1 MSINKEMTKI
11 VNDTKRYYAEYK
23 QEISKKSVEET
34 IAFFRKKTQELK
46 KEIQTIVESDRSKNS
61 IEDKEQKALRIIMP
75 KAYGLVKMASEY
87 IIHESPYDVQII
99 GGIALNDGYVAEMG
113 TGEGKTLTATM
124 PAYLNA
130 LLGKG
135 VHVIT
140 PNNYLAARDYK
151 KMSKVYSLLG
161 LRCGLVEEGAIN
173 VETIESKKKAY
184 QADITYGSSSAFA
197 FDYLFDSLETH
208 KDRLVLRGTKPQFA
222 IVDEADAVLFD
233 DARVPFTISGNQ
245 VDESLAIDEET
256 KRKERKSIIEALK
269 ATKLFASKVKRV
281 RNKEYEA
288 LMEVDN
294 QDEYNRLDKEVALIV
309 NQNTSE
315 YNITTLG
322 YATLFCHYRFNDI
335 ANILKKYNLTHLTF
349 DQVVN
354 LIVSG
359 KIQELENLFN
369 KYCGKDLMESYDAI
383 SKGIMSWYTV
393 EKDKDYTMNRTQ
405 SGEYVLSPVINGRT
419 IDRRKYSNGLQQAL
433 EIKEKM
439 LNPNI
444 KIAST
449 KLNDTLASIPTAAFF
464 SRYYKLSGMTGTSI
478 VSPLKELYNLDT
490 YTVPPNRMKKVID
503 RGDIYFDSS
512 ATKFDAIF
520 KETLASYKK
529 GQPVL
534 ISTTSIA
541 KSTSLARYI
550 TERMKKLGININ
562 IPVLNANV
570 QDIERESAIIARAGE
585 PGAITIATEMA
596 GRGTDI
602 KLGGEYP
609 TIGQTRRDIINYYI
623 IKKEQELRRR
633 LTQAERNNMI
643 NAINSNQELDKMIE
657 ASNKDQINRVNEN
670 RKKVINAGG
679 LKVIGSGHF
688 KYTRVDN
695 QVKGRCG
702 RQGDV
707 GEIVFFSDPSDLAE
721 LGIPRKNVEML
732 GRIATDNPYEEK
744 KERKLSITGLIRK
757 YQKLA
762 EDRQYLGIKA
772 EQEFEKD
779 LSQFRN
785 VMYEESLR
793 VKKDDDYISYMERYI
808 REISK
813 RIVEASSKRGEDLEK
828 TTSLNH
834 ANINYNHLSE
844 SARKIL
850 GVLIEEEDLLACSN
864 IGEVE
869 SIISDAAIRRLKDM
883 NQKNYRPAT
892 NQELKKRID
901 RALSRVWSNFED
913 LVDKIKDQYKASM
926 IVGLDPKNNVK
937 NYIGLAFDY
946 SFESEIVNLLS
957 SVLNIHYG
965 EEGKYMNHLREI
977 VISPSDIKTSPI
989 EYEESEI
996 STGKHR

>member
-1 MSINKEMTKI
+1 MSINKEMDKI
-11 VNDTKRYYAEYK
+11 VIETKRYYADYK
-23 QEISKKSVEET
+23 REVSKRSVEDAV
-34 IAFFRKKTQELK
+34 AFFRRQTQGLK
-46 KEIQTIVESDRSKNS
+46 KEIQTTIENDKSKTS
-61 IEDKEQKALRIIMP
+61 LEDKEQKALRQIMP

-173 VETIESKKKAY
+173 VETIEGKKKAY
-184 QADITYGSSSAFA
+184 QADITYGSSAAFA
-197 FDYLFDSLETH
+197 FDYLFDSLETN
-208 KDRLVLRGTKPQFA
+208 KDRLVLRDTRPQFA

-245 VDESLAIDEET
+245 VDESFAIDEET
-256 KRKERKSIIEALK
+256 KRKERHSIIEALK
-269 ATKLFASKVKRV
+269 ATRLFAAKVKRV
-281 RNKEYEA
+281 RNKEYEE

-309 NQNTSE
+309 NQNTNE
-315 YNITTLG
+315 YSITTLG
-322 YATLFCHYRFNDI
+322 YATLFCHYKFNEV
-335 ANILKKYNLTHLTF
+335 ASVLKKYNLTHLSF
-349 DQVVN
+349 DSVVA

-359 KIQELENLFN
+359 RIQELENLFN
-369 KYCGKDLMESYDAI
+369 KFCGKDLMNEYDAI

-393 EKDKDYTMNRTQ
+393 EKDKDYTMNATS
-405 SGEYVLSPVINGRT
+405 SGEYILSPVINGRT

-439 LNPNI
+439 LNPDK
-444 KIAST
+444 KIVST
-449 KLNDTLASIPTAAFF
+449 KINDTLASIPTSAFF

-478 VSPLKELYNLDT
+478 VSPLKELYHLDT
-490 YTVPPNRMKKVID
+490 YVVPPNKMKKVID

-541 KSTSLARYI
+541 KSNSLAKYI
-550 TERMKKLGININ
+550 TERMKKMGININ

-570 QDIERESAIIARAGE
+570 QDIARESAIISRAGE
-585 PGAITIATEMA
+585 PGAITISTEMA

-609 TIGQTRRDIINYYI
+609 SIGQTRREMISHYI
-623 IKKEQELRRR
+623 ATKERELRRR
-633 LTQAERNNMI
+633 LTPAERTYYI
-643 NAINSNQELDKMIE
+643 NLVNSNQQLNGMIE
-657 ASNKDQINRVNEN
+657 ARNRDQINRVNEN

-688 KYTRVDN
+688 KYERIDN

-707 GEIVFFSDPSDLAE
+707 GEVVFFSDPSDLAE

-744 KERKLSITGLIRK
+744 KEKKLSITSLIRK
-757 YQKLA
+757 YQRLA

-779 LSQFRN
+779 ISQFRN
-785 VMYEESLR
+785 IMYEESLR
-793 VKKDDDYISYMERYI
+793 VKRGDDYMSYMERYI
-808 REISK
+808 REITK
-813 RIVEASSKRGEDLEK
+813 RIVESSSKRGDDLREN
-828 TTSLNH
+828 TSLSH
-834 ANINYNHLSE
+834 AGIDYNHLSE
-844 SARKIL
+844 CAVKIL

-864 IGEVE
+864 IKDVE
-869 SIISDAAIRRLKDM
+869 SIISDAAIRRLRDM

-892 NQELKKRID
+892 NRELKKRID
-901 RALSRVWSNFED
+901 KALSRVWNNFED
-913 LVDKIKDQYKASM
+913 LVEKIKDQYNASM
-926 IVGLDPKNNVK
+926 IVGLDPKNNIK
-937 NYIGLAFDY
+937 NYTGVAFDY
-946 SFESEIVNLLS
+946 SFEAEIVDLLS
-957 SVLNIHYG
+957 SILNIHYG
-965 EEGKYMNHLREI
+965 EDGKYMTHLREI

-989 EYEESEI
+989 EYEEREA